1 MNAAQRKIHKW
12 AWLALAPLL
21 LALLFAGPGRAPYSA
36 DSVGDENPAAAAS
49 PAATALGRL
58 P

>member
-21 LALLFAGPGRAPYSA
+21 LALLFAGPGRAPYPA
-36 DSVGDENPAAAAS
+36 GDGENPAAPAAAS
-49 PAATALGRL
+49 PATEFGRL